1 MNKNDNNYKSFF
13 IKLISISF
21 AIIIIIN
28 IVFNLTL
35 ADRLD
40 KIDKIFSIYEL
51 NERKNLKDKL
61 LNDIEKSLDKDEII
75 NKEDKVIILKLFKKL
90 KKEFKEIELS
100 EK

>member
-28 IVFNLTL
+28 TIFNLTL

-51 NERKNLKDKL
+51 NERKNLKNKL
-61 LNDIEKSLDKDEII
+61 LNSIEKSLEKEEII
-75 NKEDKVIILKLFKKL
+75 NKEDKIIILKLFKKL
-90 KKEFKEIELS
+90 KKEFKETELS
-100 EK
+100 E

>member
-28 IVFNLTL
+28 TIFNLTL

-51 NERKNLKDKL
+51 NERKNLKNKL
-61 LNDIEKSLDKDEII
+61 LNDIEKSLDKEEII
-75 NKEDKVIILKLFKKL
+75 NKEDRIIILKLFRKL

-100 EK
+100 E